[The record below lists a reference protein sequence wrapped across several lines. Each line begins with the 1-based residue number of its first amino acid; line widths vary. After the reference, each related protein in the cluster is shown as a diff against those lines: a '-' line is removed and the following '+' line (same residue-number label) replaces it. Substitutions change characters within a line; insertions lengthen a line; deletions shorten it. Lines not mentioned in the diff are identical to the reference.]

1 MLSGGQMQ
9 IVLWES
15 LAAVATF
22 FLITFLIFLCSS
34 CDREKKPRQHS
45 GDHENLMNVPS
56 DKEMFSRSVTSLATD
71 APASSEQNGALT
83 NGDILSEDSTM
94 TCMQHYEEVQ
104 TSASDLL
111 DSQDSTGKP
120 KCHQSREL
128 PRIPPESAV
137 DTMLN
142 GRSADG
148 DQGPGMEGPYE
159 VLKDSSSQENMVED
173 CLYETVKEIKEV
185 AAAAPPGR
193 GHSSRSK
200 SASALKE
207 LPGPQGDSK
216 TDFAEYASVDRNK
229 KCRQSANAESILGNS
244 CDPEEE
250 APPPVPVKLLDEN
263 ENPQEKAEG
272 EASEESAAEG
282 TGETN
287 KRFSS
292 LSYKS
297 REEDPTLTEEEIS
310 AMYSSVNKQGQSGN
324 KSGQSLKALE
334 STYTSIQVAAQ
345 RSPSSCND
353 LYATVK
359 DFEKTPNSV
368 STLPAAGRPSEEPE
382 PDYEAIQTLNREE
395 EKAAPETSSH
405 RSLCPKENDYE
416 SIGDL
421 QQSRDITRL

>member
-1 MLSGGQMQ
+1 MGPEGSLLSGGQMQ

-229 KCRQSANAESILGNS
+229 KCRQSANAETILGNS

-272 EASEESAAEG
+272 EASKESAAEG

-287 KRFSS
+287 K
-292 LSYKS
+292 
-297 REEDPTLTEEEIS
+297 IS

-324 KSGQSLKALE
+324 KSGQLLKALE

>member
-1 MLSGGQMQ
+1 MGPPGSMLSSGQVQ
-9 IVLWES
+9 VILWGS
-15 LAAVATF
+15 LATVATF
-22 FLITFLIFLCSS
+22 FLISFLIFLCSS

-71 APASSEQNGALT
+71 APASSEQNGILT
-83 NGDILSEDSTM
+83 NGDILSEDSTL

-128 PRIPPESAV
+128 PRIPPDSGLG
-137 DTMLN
+137 T
-142 GRSADG
+142 
-148 DQGPGMEGPYE
+148 EGPYE

-185 AAAAPPGR
+185 AAAVNPGK

-200 SASALKE
+200 STSALKE
-207 LPGPQGDSK
+207 LPGPQAAQA
-216 TDFAEYASVDRNK
+216 DFAEYASVDRNK
-229 KCRQSANAESILGNS
+229 KCRQSVNTETVLGNS
-244 CDPEEE
+244 CDLEEE

-263 ENPQEKAEG
+263 ENLQEK
-272 EASEESAAEG
+272 EESESAEEGAAEG
-282 TGETN
+282 TTGGG
-287 KRFSS
+287 RFSS

-310 AMYSSVNKQGQSGN
+310 AMYSSVNKPGQSGN
-324 KSGQSLKALE
+324 KSGQTLKAPE
-334 STYTSIQVAAQ
+334 SSYTSIQRATQ

-359 DFEKTPNSV
+359 DFEKTPNSM
-368 STLPAAGRPSEEPE
+368 STLPPAVRPSEEPE

-395 EKAAPETSSH
+395 EKATAETNGQ
-405 RSLCPKENDYE
+405 RGLFPKENDYE

-421 QQSRDITRL
+421 QQCRDITRL

>member
-1 MLSGGQMQ
+1 
-9 IVLWES
+9 
-15 LAAVATF
+15 
-22 FLITFLIFLCSS
+22 
-34 CDREKKPRQHS
+34 
-45 GDHENLMNVPS
+45 
-56 DKEMFSRSVTSLATD
+56 
-71 APASSEQNGALT
+71 
-83 NGDILSEDSTM
+83 
-94 TCMQHYEEVQ
+94 MQHYEEVQ

-272 EASEESAAEG
+272 EASEESAAQG

-324 KSGQSLKALE
+324 KSGQSLKAPE